1 LSYRLVIAEK
11 PSVGAAYAKVLGA
24 TNCQD
29 GYWEENGYLV
39 SWCIGHLVEF
49 APPNVYDEKYVKWS
63 VADLPILPERWQ
75 YLVSASTKKQFG
87 ILKKLMNRPD
97 VDSVTAATDAGREG
111 ELIFRLVYQ
120 QTGCKKPVS
129 RLWLSSMEE
138 NAIREGFA
146 NLKPSTEYDALYN
159 AALCRECAD
168 WIVGINAS
176 RLFSCLYNQPL
187 AVGRVMTPVL
197 AMTVVREAA
206 IAAFVPEKFYT
217 VALTLADGGTA
228 SSKRFAQKAD
238 AELLLSKCR
247 KEGRVT
253 VQKMERKEK
262 SESPPQLYDL
272 TALQRDA
279 NRLLGFTAQQTLPP
293 SLPESGISCG

>member
-1 LSYRLVIAEK
+1 MSYRLVIAEK

-39 SWCIGHLVEF
+39 SWCIGHLVEL

>member
-1 LSYRLVIAEK
+1 
-11 PSVGAAYAKVLGA
+11 
-24 TNCQD
+24 
-29 GYWEENGYLV
+29 
-39 SWCIGHLVEF
+39 
-49 APPNVYDEKYVKWS
+49 
-63 VADLPILPERWQ
+63 
-75 YLVSASTKKQFG
+75 
-87 ILKKLMNRPD
+87 MNSC
-97 VDSVTAATDAGREG
+97 DSGREG

-120 QTGCKKPVS
+120 QAGCKKPVF

-146 NLKPSTEYDALYN
+146 HLKPSTEYDALYE
-159 AALCRECAD
+159 AALCRERAD
-168 WIVGINAS
+168 WMVGINAS
-176 RLFSCLYNQPL
+176 RLFSCLYGQPL

-206 IAAFVPEKFYT
+206 IAAFVPEIFYT

-253 VQKMERKEK
+253 VQKMERKENPK
-262 SESPPQLYDL
+262 AHRNSM
-272 TALQRDA
+272 
-279 NRLLGFTAQQTLPP
+279 TLPHC
-293 SLPESGISCG
+293 SGMPTACWGLRHSRPWIMPKVFTKNGSSPTPARTADF

>member
-1 LSYRLVIAEK
+1 MSYRLVIAEK

-75 YLVSASTKKQFG
+75 YLVSASNKKQFG